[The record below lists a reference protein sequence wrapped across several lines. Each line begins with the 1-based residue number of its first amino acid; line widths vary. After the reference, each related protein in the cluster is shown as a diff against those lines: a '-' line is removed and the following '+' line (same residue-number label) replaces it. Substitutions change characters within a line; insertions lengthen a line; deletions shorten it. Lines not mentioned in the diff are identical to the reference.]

1 MAATHRRDLFDGRG
15 DRYSH
20 RITLRVQLALPRAI
34 GCAAAKQFT
43 TPSEY
48 IRRSLLQALRA
59 DGIDPDKFISKRP
72 TMK

>member
-1 MAATHRRDLFDGRG
+1 MAETYRRDLFDGQG
-15 DRYSH
+15 RYSH

-59 DGIDPDKFISKRP
+59 DGIDPDKFISKLP

>member
-1 MAATHRRDLFDGRG
+1 MNQTTSVFPVISGA
-15 DRYSH
+15 
-20 RITLRVQLALPRAI
+20 VVVAI

-59 DGIDPDKFISKRP
+59 DGIDPDKFMSEQATAK
-72 TMK
+72 